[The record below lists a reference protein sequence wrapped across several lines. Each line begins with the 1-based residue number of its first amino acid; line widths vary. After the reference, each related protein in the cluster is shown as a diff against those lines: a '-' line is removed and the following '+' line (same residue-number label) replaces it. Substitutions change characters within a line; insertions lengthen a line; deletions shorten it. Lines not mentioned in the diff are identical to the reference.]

1 MRVYETSEE
10 KKMRKPK
17 LTPELRHS
25 AYLAFQNIRQRC
37 TNRNNKDFEDY
48 GGRGIE
54 CVLSQEESSQYT
66 RLPSTQRTCPPHF
79 PVFSLVPFFFG
90 AR

>member
-10 KKMRKPK
+10 KKMRKTK

-37 TNRNNKDFEDY
+37 TNRNNKDFLEY

-54 CVLSQEESSQYT
+54 FALSQEEFAEVYY
-66 RLPSTQRTCPPHF
+66 RTTSCGF
-79 PVFSLVPFFFG
+79 
-90 AR
+90 